1 MTIHQNPSH
10 IGIASSAQVS
20 DQTPASRLQE
30 KLPVLPKQVALA
42 MQNFFTHVRV
52 TTTSFS
58 QDMAYWRF
66 ETKPPTLPDNTP
78 DIQGEMLVE
87 LSGSKENLILMLTKH
102 QWQEQRLPLPW
113 WEYSD
118 AKSKLLA
125 WELAHEK
132 LLSHLNL
139 LFDDAFSVTA
149 IDHKS
154 RDKPESVRTRTPQQ
168 CESEII
174 YLSWKAIADNLIS
187 YGHLGILYS
196 GINRLLSENNWPK
209 EVAGYRPVISDIT
222 TTGVALVLV
231 TEPITLQELS
241 AFEAGDLFY
250 LGNKAKVQ
258 SALRIFPCHNP
269 YHNSHHDHH
278 PDKHQTVDLQRAYW
292 SAIYQPSENT
302 RETPSAVVTKELSME
317 TISDSNMNATSAT
330 TTVKLNELPINIEF
344 KLGQLQVPLSQIQD
358 IQPGYIFN
366 LENDIENSIVDIMAN
381 GSLIGQGRLVAIE
394 DHLGIQVLQIGSA
407 PEPATL

>member
-1 MTIHQNPSH
+1 M
-10 IGIASSAQVS
+10 
-20 DQTPASRLQE
+20 
-30 KLPVLPKQVALA
+30 
-42 MQNFFTHVRV
+42 
-52 TTTSFS
+52 
-58 QDMAYWRF
+58 
-66 ETKPPTLPDNTP
+66 
-78 DIQGEMLVE
+78 
-87 LSGSKENLILMLTKH
+87 
-102 QWQEQRLPLPW
+102 
-113 WEYSD
+113 
-118 AKSKLLA
+118 
-125 WELAHEK
+125 
-132 LLSHLNL
+132 

-149 IDHKS
+149 IDHGS
-154 RDKPESVRTRTPQQ
+154 RDKPESIRTRETQQ

-187 YGHLGILYS
+187 YGYVGILYS
-196 GINRLLSENNWPK
+196 GINRLLRENNWPK

-222 TTGVALVLV
+222 TTGVDLVFV

-258 SALRIFPCHNP
+258 SALRICPCL
-269 YHNSHHDHH
+269 NSHHDHH
-278 PDKHQTVDLQRAYW
+278 PDKHPSVDLQRAYW

-317 TISDSNMNATSAT
+317 TISDSNMNAASAT

-407 PEPATL
+407 SEPATL